1 MMRIGYVSLFV
12 LATSSIVSRAADNDV
27 ITDNEVVIKHEGGHR
42 LLLPK
47 DWPIEHEHGV
57 ISPVPV
63 EQYLSLKFDQVQER
77 FNRIDKRI
85 EAIEDRIEQLKK
97 NQQII
102 NRRIRILEQCVEQI
116 KGKEVTDGHTS
127 QDSQAV
133 QSEKGESP

>member
-1 MMRIGYVSLFV
+1 MAYVGDYSDFKNDSSDSKSRINHRNPSNRIWMRIGYVSLFV

-27 ITDNEVVIKHEGGHR
+27 ITDSEVVIKHEGGHR

-85 EAIEDRIEQLKK
+85 EAFLY
-97 NQQII
+97 
-102 NRRIRILEQCVEQI
+102 
-116 KGKEVTDGHTS
+116 
-127 QDSQAV
+127 
-133 QSEKGESP
+133 